1 MSEDIYKETILDHFR
16 HPRNF
21 GELPNANARAREAN
35 VVCGDVIEM
44 QLRVD
49 GDKVEDVR
57 FQGQGCAISLA
68 SASKLTEFSK
78 GKSVSEI
85 KQLGK
90 RDMIR
95 VLGSDPGVARVECL
109 LLGLKVLKIAIRN
122 HLGDKASSEIE
133 ED

>member
-95 VLGSDPGVARVECL
+95 VLGSGPGVARVECL
-109 LLGLKVLKIAIRN
+109 FVGLMFLKIASRY
-122 HLGDKASSEIE
+122 HLSDKAY
-133 ED
+133 